1 MREAEVSALLLDP
14 TTRTPVLL
22 LKDRNST
29 KAMPIWIGEQEA
41 MAIAI
46 ELQGHTFPRPLS
58 HDLMKELLSTLGGNL
73 ERAVITSVKEST
85 YYANLVV
92 RDAGGATRD
101 IDARPSD
108 AVALALRTHAP
119 IYIEEAVFLHS
130 AIESPFVDEEAFG
143 EFVDKDL
150 KLSELR
156 KMVELGSSS
165 SDELK
170 PQG

>member
-1 MREAEVSALLLDP
+1 MREAEVRALVLDP
-14 TTRTPVLL
+14 TTKTPVLL

-41 MAIAI
+41 MSIAI

-85 YYANLVV
+85 YYASLVV
-92 RDAGGATRD
+92 RDAAGARRD

-119 IYIEEAVFLHS
+119 IYIEEAVFEKS
-130 AIESPFVDEEAFG
+130 AIESPFVEEEQFE
-143 EFVDKDL
+143 EFVEKDL
-150 KLSELR
+150 KLGEIRRLAAS
-156 KMVELGSSS
+156 G
-165 SDELK
+165 
-170 PQG
+170 G